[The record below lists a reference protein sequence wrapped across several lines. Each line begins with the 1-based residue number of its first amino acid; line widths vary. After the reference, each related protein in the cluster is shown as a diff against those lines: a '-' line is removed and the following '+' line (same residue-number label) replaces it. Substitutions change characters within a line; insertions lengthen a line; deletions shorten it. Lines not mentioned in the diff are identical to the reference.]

1 MKAGSFL
8 FSGKWASEAPWTGRT
23 YPTAWK
29 CLDMCGLTEDECGHQ
44 MILSFSIHTPA
55 SYTSRDIYLTNSFT
69 TSLFCNWHFCHQLPG
84 PSWEST
90 SGWSLSNSSP
100 HGTVR
105 SEGPGVR
112 EETGRVGREVR
123 GARWEWREGRGKQAL
138 TFCRHSVFS
147 FFLFRHL
154 AAAIL
159 FLSRRLFFLSSSSGA
174 TCKIQEAQA

>member
-1 MKAGSFL
+1 M
-8 FSGKWASEAPWTGRT
+8 
-23 YPTAWK
+23 
-29 CLDMCGLTEDECGHQ
+29 HQ
-44 MILSFSIHTPA
+44 MISLFLIHTPA
-55 SYTSRDIYLTNSFT
+55 SYTSTYIYLTNSFT
-69 TSLFCNWHFCHQLPG
+69 TTSFCNGHFCHQLQC

-90 SGWSLSNSSP
+90 LGWSLSSSSCSWD
-100 HGTVR
+100 VR
-105 SEGPGVR
+105 LE
-112 EETGRVGREVR
+112 
-123 GARWEWREGRGKQAL
+123 GARCEQRGRGGQGKQAL